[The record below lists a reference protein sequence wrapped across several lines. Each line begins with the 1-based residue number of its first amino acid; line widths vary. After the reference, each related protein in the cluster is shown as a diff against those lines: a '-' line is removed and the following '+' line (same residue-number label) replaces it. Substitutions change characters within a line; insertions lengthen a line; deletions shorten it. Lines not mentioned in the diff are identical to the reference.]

1 MNRGDIVTI
10 AAPGDYGKPRPAV
23 IVQSDFF
30 NDAHA
35 SILVCPFTTDL
46 VDAPLFRIDV
56 TPTDTNGLEH
66 SSQIM
71 ADKLITMR
79 REKIGVQIGRLDAET
94 LLRLDRSLMLVL
106 GLADRAAQS

>member
-1 MNRGDIVTI
+1 MKRGDIVTI
-10 AAPGDYGKPRPAV
+10 AAPGDYGKPRPAL

-56 TPTDTNGLEH
+56 APTDANGLERL
-66 SSQIM
+66 SQIM
-71 ADKLITMR
+71 ADKVITMR
-79 REKIGVQIGRLDAET
+79 REKIGARIGRLDAET
-94 LLRLDRSLMLVL
+94 LLRLDRSLMLML
-106 GLADRAAQS
+106 GLADRAGRS